1 MKKKD
6 KVIAVVG
13 PTASGKSELALQ
25 LAEELNGE
33 IISADSR
40 QIYKEFDIATAK
52 PAREEM
58 RGIPH
63 HMLDIV
69 EPTQEFTVADFAD
82 GAHKCIEKIIKR
94 GKVPIIA
101 GGTGLYFRTLLQ
113 DFDLPRVEPDKEL
126 RAELENFVREN
137 GVEALYNM
145 LLELDP
151 ASAQKIHPN
160 NSVKIIRAL
169 EVTKILGM
177 PMSQAQGIKEAPYEV
192 EWIGLNTQNRQNLYD
207 RINQR
212 VDKMCEK
219 GLVEEA
225 KNLFQKYGALK
236 IMMETIG
243 YKELYPYFQDEIALE
258 EALDNIRQN
267 SRRYA
272 KRQLTWFRANPD
284 IHWFE
289 IDESENILE
298 GSLNLYN
305 TL

>member
-82 GAHKCIEKIIKR
+82 GAHKCIEEIIKR

-126 RAELENFVREN
+126 RAELEEYAVKN
-137 GVEALYNM
+137 GVESLYVM
-145 LLELDP
+145 LCDLDP
-151 ASAQKIHPN
+151 VIAEKIHPN
-160 NSVKIIRAL
+160 NSVKIIRAI
-169 EVTKILGM
+169 EVTKTLGM
-177 PMSQAQGIKEAPYEV
+177 PMSKAQGKKDSPYEV
-192 EWIGLNTQNRQNLYD
+192 TWIGLNTLNRQDLYD
-207 RINQR
+207 RINRR

-219 GLVEEA
+219 GLVDEA
-225 KNLFQKYGALK
+225 ENLFKKYGALK

-243 YKELYPYFQDEIALE
+243 YKELYPYFSNEITID